1 MGHTVAVTG
10 ATGFIGSHLV
20 RQLVD
25 AGYRVRVLTRRLP
38 VNPIYGGRPIEA
50 VIGSLDDADSL
61 GRLLAGAEAV
71 IHAAGLVK
79 APSRDAFFAVNAVG
93 VRRIAEAARGQS
105 TPLRFILL
113 SSLAAREPRLSDYA
127 ASKRA
132 GETAL
137 SHAAG
142 GLAWTIIRPPAV
154 YGPGDRETL
163 AFFRAAARG
172 LIPVPSG
179 QQARI
184 SMIYVSDLVAA
195 VQATLESAATAGA
208 ILEVDDSRPG
218 AYGWPELAAV
228 AGAALGSSARLIRI
242 PRSLLQLIG
251 SVNDLRAALTGRP
264 VMLTAGKAREICHPD
279 WSCRDHAI
287 RELTAW
293 SPQWTIEA
301 GFAETVRWYRS
312 EGWL

>member
-1 MGHTVAVTG
+1 MGRTVAVTG

-38 VNPIYGGRPIEA
+38 VNPIFGARPIDA
-50 VIGSLDDADSL
+50 VIGGLDDAASL
-61 GRLLAGAEAV
+61 GRLLDGAEAV
-71 IHAAGLVK
+71 IHAAGLIK
-79 APSRDAFFAVNAVG
+79 AASRDAFFAVNAVS
-93 VRRIAEAARGQS
+93 VRRIAEAARAQS
-105 TPLRFILL
+105 MPLRFILL

-142 GLAWTIIRPPAV
+142 GLPWTIIRPPAV

-172 LIPVPSG
+172 LIPVPAG
-179 QQARI
+179 RPARL
-184 SMIYVSDLVAA
+184 SMIHVSDLVAA
-195 VQATLESAATAGA
+195 IQATLEAETTVGAT
-208 ILEVDDSRPG
+208 LEVDDAHAG
-218 AYGWPELAAV
+218 AYGWPELAAA
-228 AGAALGSSARLIRI
+228 AGAALGSPARLIRI
-242 PRSLLQLIG
+242 PRPLLQLAG
-251 SVNDLRAALTGRP
+251 TVNDLRAAFTGRP
-264 VMLTAGKAREICHPD
+264 AMLTAGKAREFCHPD

-293 SPQWTIEA
+293 YPQWTIEA
-301 GFAETVRWYRS
+301 GFAETIRWYRA